1 MAKAAV
7 AIGDPGEAE
16 PLAEEALAI
25 LEERLGADHLRVAD
39 TLFTFVELRARQAR
53 WAEARAH
60 CRQALSIV
68 TRVLGTRHPSI
79 DGHLDEYFA
88 ILRRAD
94 QVCAETMTSTGSP
107 V

>member
-1 MAKAAV
+1 MRFGV
-7 AIGDPGEAE
+7 VVLP
-16 PLAEEALAI
+16 
-25 LEERLGADHLRVAD
+25 
-39 TLFTFVELRARQAR
+39 ARR

-94 QVCAETMTSTGSP
+94 QVSQRP
-107 V
+107 